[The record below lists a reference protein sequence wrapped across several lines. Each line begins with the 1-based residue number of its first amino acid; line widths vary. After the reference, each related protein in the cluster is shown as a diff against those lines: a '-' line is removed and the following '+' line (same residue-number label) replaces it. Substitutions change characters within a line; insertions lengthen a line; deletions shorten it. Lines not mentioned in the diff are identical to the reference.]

1 MEIIAAFI
9 AVAANT
15 VTAGR
20 LICYRRRECRYR
32 PGISVLAYLLIVC
45 AGGAAIDT
53 TVNGVYVTPWEAGFS
68 SIIAILVCRAGG
80 NVAQIFRMS

>member
-1 MEIIAAFI
+1 MEILVAFI
-9 AVAANT
+9 AVMANT

-20 LICYRRRECRYR
+20 LICYRRGDCRYR
-32 PGISVLAYLLIVC
+32 PGISFLAYLLIVC

-53 TVNGVYVTPWEAGFS
+53 TVNGIYVTPWEAGFS